1 MFGCLGRI
9 GCGLFLI
16 VLGAAGWAT
25 KDRWWPEVR
34 RRLPIE
40 LPAVRGRGGVVVH
53 ADRRVTRV
61 IVRDASAAA
70 AATAGAST
78 SAGVRRARVAA

>member
-40 LPAVRGRGGVVVH
+40 MPAVRSRGNVVV
-53 ADRRVTRV
+53 DSGRRVSWAIEVGR
-61 IVRDASAAA
+61 
-70 AATAGAST
+70 AGA
-78 SAGVRRARVAA
+78 VRAVREAA

>member
-40 LPAVRGRGGVVVH
+40 RPAVRGRGTVVVE
-53 ADRRVTRV
+53 
-61 IVRDASAAA
+61 
-70 AATAGAST
+70 AGARMEWVVRA
-78 SAGVRRARVAA
+78 AGDVVGAGAA

>member
-40 LPAVRGRGGVVVH
+40 MPAVRSRGNVVVE
-53 ADRRVTRV
+53 AGRRVHWAIEAGRAGTGR
-61 IVRDASAAA
+61 AGGGAA
-70 AATAGAST
+70 
-78 SAGVRRARVAA
+78 

>member
-40 LPAVRGRGGVVVH
+40 MPAVRGRSTVVVD
-53 ADRRVTRV
+53 ADGRSRWV
-61 IVRDASAAA
+61 IRSAS
-70 AATAGAST
+70 GAIGE
-78 SAGVRRARVAA
+78 GVA

>member
-40 LPAVRGRGGVVVH
+40 MPAVRGLGSVVVD
-53 ADRRVTRV
+53 ADDRRRWV
-61 IVRDASAAA
+61 VRAAR
-70 AATAGAST
+70 GPIGES
-78 SAGVRRARVAA
+78 VA

>member
-40 LPAVRGRGGVVVH
+40 LPAVRSRGNVVVD
-53 ADRRVTRV
+53 AGRRVSCAIEVGR
-61 IVRDASAAA
+61 
-70 AATAGAST
+70 AGA
-78 SAGVRRARVAA
+78 VRAVREAA

>member
-1 MFGCLGRI
+1 MFGCLGRL
-9 GCGLFLI
+9 GCGLLLI

-40 LPAVRGRGGVVVH
+40 VPAIRGRGRVVVD
-53 ADRRVTRV
+53 AGRRLTWVSAGAV
-61 IVRDASAAA
+61 AAA
-70 AATAGAST
+70 GAARDTHL
-78 SAGVRRARVAA
+78 VREAA

>member
-40 LPAVRGRGGVVVH
+40 RPAVRGRGGFVVH
-53 ADRRVTRV
+53 ADGRITWV
-61 IVRDASAAA
+61 IARDAAAGA
-70 AATAGAST
+70 AGASA
-78 SAGVRRARVAA
+78 SVAVRRARVAA

>member
-16 VLGAAGWAT
+16 ILGAAGWAT

-40 LPAVRGRGGVVVH
+40 VPARPPE
-53 ADRRVTRV
+53 ASRVTV
-61 IVRDASAAA
+61 TVG
-70 AATAGAST
+70 GA
-78 SAGVRRARVAA
+78 

>member
-40 LPAVRGRGGVVVH
+40 LPAVRSRGNVVVD
-53 ADRRVTRV
+53 AGGRVAWAIEAGREGT
-61 IVRDASAAA
+61 VRA
-70 AATAGAST
+70 
-78 SAGVRRARVAA
+78 VRVAA

>member
-40 LPAVRGRGGVVVH
+40 MPAVRGRSTVVVD
-53 ADRRVTRV
+53 ADGRSHRGIRS
-61 IVRDASAAA
+61 AS
-70 AATAGAST
+70 GAIGE
-78 SAGVRRARVAA
+78 GVA

>member
-9 GCGLFLI
+9 GCGFFLI

-40 LPAVRGRGGVVVH
+40 MPAVRSRGTVVVD
-53 ADRRVTRV
+53 AGGRV
-61 IVRDASAAA
+61 
-70 AATAGAST
+70 AGAIE
-78 SAGVRRARVAA
+78 AGRAGSGRAVRVAA

>member
-40 LPAVRGRGGVVVH
+40 MPAVRGRGNVVV
-53 ADRRVTRV
+53 
-61 IVRDASAAA
+61 DAGRPVAWAIEA
-70 AATAGAST
+70 
-78 SAGVRRARVAA
+78 RRAESVWAVRVAA